1 MDEKTRTMDRLD
13 LPASRLIATLQG
25 YIAEHGDMP
34 VTISISEHKA
44 AGKEGATPIIVRG
57 PLHVACE
64 EYEDGFE
71 VCIRDWPY

>member
-1 MDEKTRTMDRLD
+1 MTDREMDRLD

-25 YIAEHGDMP
+25 YIADHGDMP
-34 VTISISEHKA
+34 VTISIAKYIA
-44 AGKEGATPIIVRG
+44 VGQGGATPIIVKG
-57 PLHVACE
+57 PLDVVCE